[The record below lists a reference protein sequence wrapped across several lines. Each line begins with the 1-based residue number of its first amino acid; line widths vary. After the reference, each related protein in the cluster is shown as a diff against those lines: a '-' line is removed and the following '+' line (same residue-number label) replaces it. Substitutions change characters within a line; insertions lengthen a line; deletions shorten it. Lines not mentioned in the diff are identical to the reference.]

1 MAVIKELRGVCNE
14 ELTSEAD
21 FEHRWGKSSRF
32 LTAASRR
39 FGMTR
44 IFKLRFYVQID
55 SLDRQI
61 PMRVQNFEAALLFS
75 KIRLLI
81 GPELFL

>member
-21 FEHRWGKSSRF
+21 FEHRWGKNSRF

-44 IFKLRFYVQID
+44 IFKYGSSFTVLRP
-55 SLDRQI
+55 DRQ
-61 PMRVQNFEAALLFS
+61 S
-75 KIRLLI
+75 
-81 GPELFL
+81 